1 MKKMKRLLFCLTV
14 PALLALAFSGCGK
27 KFDDSPFEYSESLD
41 AEGFY
46 KGIKA
51 LDYVTLF
58 NHRALYIPAEV
69 HFVTQ
74 EDVQYAVDE
83 ILSSYPV
90 KNIVTDRPVRDG
102 DTVNIDYVGSVDGE
116 IFAGGS
122 TGGSGTDVI
131 IGETQYIDDFLYQLI
146 GHMPGETVE
155 VEVTFPSDYG
165 AEELAG
171 KDALFVTVI
180 NHIVEEDEAV
190 LTDAYVAETF
200 AEQFGWTTVA
210 GMRED
215 VANRKKNHAIR
226 QYVQQYIL
234 NEVQVKSIPSSL
246 IKYQERQM
254 VYRYRE
260 QAAYYGIDFDE
271 FLEYEGF
278 ANVDELVK
286 ANEAGIRENAVYYL
300 VSQAVAEDARLLAN
314 DIDISTFFMTNY
326 DTYDYSYF
334 EGIYGLPYLRQIV
347 LSEKVVEHIVSNA
360 VLG

>member
-1 MKKMKRLLFCLTV
+1 
-14 PALLALAFSGCGK
+14 
-27 KFDDSPFEYSESLD
+27 
-41 AEGFY
+41 
-46 KGIKA
+46 
-51 LDYVTLF
+51 
-58 NHRALYIPAEV
+58 
-69 HFVTQ
+69 
-74 EDVQYAVDE
+74 
-83 ILSSYPV
+83 
-90 KNIVTDRPVRDG
+90 
-102 DTVNIDYVGSVDGE
+102 
-116 IFAGGS
+116 
-122 TGGSGTDVI
+122 I

-210 GMRED
+210 GMSED
-215 VANRKKNHAIR
+215 VANSKKNHAIR
-226 QYVQQYIL
+226 QYLQQYIL